1 MTTDKQKEARERLLA
16 MAKEL
21 GIHMVDDVESTV
33 DPTIPLG
40 ADPSTWDKLQKPAP
54 QYDDHGNLKRPVRPR
69 TNRINTNL
77 ILEHD
82 PQYKS
87 LCFWEHANQILWRG
101 HLVSDDVIEE
111 MALDMEVRYRY
122 TVSNKALEG
131 AVLRVSH
138 MRVHTPIKDWL
149 EALPAWDGTPRIE
162 NLAED
167 VLMCETVD
175 EYRPLIQRMSALMW
189 ISFVARI
196 YEPGCHVHT
205 LPIFVGPKGVGKS
218 MTMEIMA
225 SQYFNRSDIPIGT
238 KDALEKIHQSG
249 TWIWEIAELKDL
261 QGKSAD
267 LAKQFFSTSED
278 LYRPSYGRLPVKRK
292 RRTCFVGTTN
302 NYQFMDDGPERR
314 FWVFKILSKINIQY
328 LQTHREQIWAEAVH
342 YYKQG
347 VKWWLDPEFE
357 EMLKDYQ
364 TAFLVDDPWAYKVHK
379 IMSDR
384 GEGARDTT
392 TNDIVEALDLPM
404 HISHTGNAKRIAQ
417 IMTLLGYESKRRG
430 KNRVWKRVK

>member
-1 MTTDKQKEARERLLA
+1 MTTDKQKEARKRLKE
-16 MAKEL
+16 MAESL
-21 GIHMVDDVESTV
+21 GIRMVEDVDATL
-33 DPTIPLG
+33 DPTLPMG
-40 ADPSTWDKLQKPAP
+40 ADPGTWDKLIKPVA
-54 QYDDHGNLKRPVRPR
+54 QYDDHGNLKKPVKPR

-77 ILEHD
+77 ILEND

-101 HLVSDDVIEE
+101 QLVSDDVIEE

-122 TVSNKALEG
+122 TVTNKALEG

-149 EALPAWDGTPRIE
+149 ESLPEWDGVKRIE
-162 NLAED
+162 NLAENI
-167 VLMCETVD
+167 LMCETMD

-196 YEPGCHVHT
+196 YQPGCHVHT

-225 SQYFNRSDIPIGT
+225 AQYFNRSDIPIGT

-267 LAKQFFSTSED
+267 LAKQFMEGYQSKGNAEHVLWVRQTIINSWMMVQSGGFGCSKSSPKSTS
-278 LYRPSYGRLPVKRK
+278 
-292 RRTCFVGTTN
+292 N
-302 NYQFMDDGPERR
+302 
-314 FWVFKILSKINIQY
+314 ISKPI
-328 LQTHREQIWAEAVH
+328 
-342 YYKQG
+342 
-347 VKWWLDPEFE
+347 
-357 EMLKDYQ
+357 
-364 TAFLVDDPWAYKVHK
+364 
-379 IMSDR
+379 
-384 GEGARDTT
+384 
-392 TNDIVEALDLPM
+392 
-404 HISHTGNAKRIAQ
+404 
-417 IMTLLGYESKRRG
+417 ESKYGVRRSTFTNLVSNG
-430 KNRVWKRVK
+430 GWIQSLRRC